1 MRTWGCRHSGGLY
14 YPKESE
20 EFIQSLSECME
31 LILRVVA
38 RMAWFRPI
46 RREQEQVP
54 GGLLPFW
61 ELDLRF
67 LEGGEG

>member
-1 MRTWGCRHSGGLY
+1 
-14 YPKESE
+14 
-20 EFIQSLSECME
+20 ME
-31 LILRVVA
+31 LILTVVA

-61 ELDLRF
+61 ELALRF
-67 LEGGEG
+67 LEDGEG